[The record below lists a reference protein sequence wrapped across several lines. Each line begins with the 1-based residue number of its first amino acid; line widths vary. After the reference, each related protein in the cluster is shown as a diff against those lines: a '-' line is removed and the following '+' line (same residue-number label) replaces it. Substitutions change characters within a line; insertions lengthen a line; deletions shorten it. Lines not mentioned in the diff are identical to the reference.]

1 MNFYSIIVILVILA
15 VYLPF
20 RGLGQNN
27 QADHKVNIEIPEVA
41 LIGLVSNGDSHV
53 NFIAAAPGEAGNRIE
68 LAKIK
73 QNKEVWLNYSS
84 IIRGHSH
91 RRKVVA
97 VVQGDIPQGMR
108 LTVEASQPAGRGKGM
123 LGSPSG
129 RINLTTAPAELIS
142 DIGSCY
148 TGMGPNNGHLLSYR
162 LEEDDSDEAMAA
174 LIENQLSLQVI
185 YTLTDNN

>member
-1 MNFYSIIVILVILA
+1 MKFFIILNSILCLIA
-15 VYLPF
+15 GAPF
-20 RGLGQNN
+20 LGHGQNN
-27 QADHKVNIEIPEVA
+27 QVNHKVNIEIPDVA

-84 IIRGHSH
+84 IIRSHTH

-97 VVQGDIPQGMR
+97 VVQGEIPPGLR
-108 LTVEASQPAGRGKGM
+108 LTVEASPPAGRGKGM

-129 RINLTTAPAELIS
+129 RINLTTDPTELIS

-162 LEEDDSDEAMAA
+162 LEEDDSGEAMAA
-174 LIENQLSLQVI
+174 LTENQISLQVVF
-185 YTLTDNN
+185 TLTDNN